1 MRFYSF
7 LLVLRIVA
15 VEFDFFQNI
24 EDINYCKLIM
34 NELCELGNLNM
45 LKDYKC
51 ILKSATTYHLME
63 LQCYAMIWSHLIRVL
78 NQIFVAI
85 CLLMESLYNL
95 FVRTD
100 RLHMYCIALYCIVLY
115 CIVLYCIVLY
125 CIVLYCIV
133 LYCTVLYCI
142 VLYCIVM
149 CCIVLYCVVLY
160 NIILYYFLLF
170 MSLDIHLIDY

>member
-1 MRFYSF
+1 
-7 LLVLRIVA
+7 
-15 VEFDFFQNI
+15 
-24 EDINYCKLIM
+24 
-34 NELCELGNLNM
+34 M

-142 VLYCIVM
+142 VLYCNVLY
-149 CCIVLYCVVLY
+149 CIVLYFIVLCSVVWHYFVLFLAVHESRYPSNRLLESDSDKFCGHEIYCKIISVIELY
-160 NIILYYFLLF
+160 V
-170 MSLDIHLIDY
+170 S